1 MSDETV
7 TNSIEISREE
17 ERGHL
22 IEAGELSLWLC
33 CLPSVQTPHQ
43 EAPADSNSEE
53 SEASPR
59 FQTPEQHSEGE
70 TLAEDPLISRGWSIF
85 RVPVHVREV
94 DEGAYNPKIVSIG
107 PFHRD
112 EPGLRAMEAQKLR
125 FLNRLRK
132 RISLLNGAVNL
143 ENLENAME
151 VLEKKTRECYSEHF
165 ENINSNDFVQM
176 MVRDGCF
183 IVELLRLY
191 RKKYK
196 GRDVKEPIFETRWML
211 PTIARDLLMLENQL
225 PIPGKDKLTTD
236 ILINTEGECP
246 HLLAL
251 FQSTFNPSDSRL
263 PTVRW
268 KTWNQYD
275 RLPGKGWVYNA
286 KTLRDHGVQFV
297 QKSGNLLDIEF
308 KDKILKIPTLFI
320 DDGTSPVLRNLIA
333 YEQSNRYAAPY
344 FSCLAVFLDSIVD
357 TPDNIDILCNAG
369 IIKQVKGGNKELVNF
384 LNSLNKELEF
394 DPEDCTITT
403 QIVDINNYCTSWKAK
418 IIKILRSNT
427 DFTRIALTYL
437 SIVQTVISSSNF
449 TSDNSQVVS
458 PSPSPSPS

>member
-1 MSDETV
+1 M
-7 TNSIEISREE
+7 
-17 ERGHL
+17 
-22 IEAGELSLWLC
+22 
-33 CLPSVQTPHQ
+33 
-43 EAPADSNSEE
+43 
-53 SEASPR
+53 
-59 FQTPEQHSEGE
+59 
-70 TLAEDPLISRGWSIF
+70 
-85 RVPVHVREV
+85 
-94 DEGAYNPKIVSIG
+94 
-107 PFHRD
+107 
-112 EPGLRAMEAQKLR
+112 
-125 FLNRLRK
+125 
-132 RISLLNGAVNL
+132 
-143 ENLENAME
+143 
-151 VLEKKTRECYSEHF
+151 
-165 ENINSNDFVQM
+165 
-176 MVRDGCF
+176 
-183 IVELLRLY
+183 
-191 RKKYK
+191 
-196 GRDVKEPIFETRWML
+196 KEPIFETRWML

-225 PIPGKDKLTTD
+225 PMFVLHKIFELTTFKARTTPLNKLALLFFEPLRPGKDKLTRD
-236 ILINTEGECP
+236 RLINTEGECP

-263 PTVRW
+263 PTVSW

-357 TPDNIDILCNAG
+357 TPDDIDILCNAG

-394 DPEDCTITT
+394 DPKDCTITT

-418 IIKILRSNT
+418 FLRLRSKI
-427 DFTRIALTYL
+427 DFMSIVLAYL
-437 SIVQTVISSSNF
+437 SFIQTVTSSSNF
-449 TSDNSQVVS
+449 TK
-458 PSPSPSPS
+458 